1 MHIVLNY
8 SHVFN
13 CSELLSCS
21 AMLKTF
27 RETGVTLLYS
37 RKLTEHCKSAMMEK
51 IKIIKKIKIGP
62 IRQCKK
68 KKTKKTKKETNHSE
82 SCPQEHFICGHL
94 PISIQ
99 PLSEGY
105 DFGEIIVRRM

>member
-68 KKTKKTKKETNHSE
+68 KNQKNKKRNKPFRELS
-82 SCPQEHFICGHL
+82 PGAFHL
-94 PISIQ
+94 WALTYKYSAT
-99 PLSEGY
+99 
-105 DFGEIIVRRM
+105 